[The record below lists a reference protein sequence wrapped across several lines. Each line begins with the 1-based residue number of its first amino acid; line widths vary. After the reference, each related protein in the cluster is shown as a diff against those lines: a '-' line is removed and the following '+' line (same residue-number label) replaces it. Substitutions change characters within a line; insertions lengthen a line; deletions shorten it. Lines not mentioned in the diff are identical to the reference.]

1 MFWHVPAVPV
11 SWDRPAVCKSVAASV
26 RLSLLEKRLFI
37 FRVTQCNGFKGTI
50 SSILYILIYIMYTY
64 ISVNLFVICT
74 LLHYTHCSVHACSLA
89 LKFRGSFHE
98 GTFEKV
104 IIQSKHSK
112 RANLYL
118 QVKPSKIMIQQCKND
133 ILTQIDTHWH
143 TIWHTWTYTGARA
156 NISFS

>member
-1 MFWHVPAVPV
+1 MVLRGPYQVYY
-11 SWDRPAVCKSVAASV
+11 
-26 RLSLLEKRLFI
+26 I
-37 FRVTQCNGFKGTI
+37 Y
-50 SSILYILIYIMYTY
+50 LYIQCIL
-64 ISVNLFVICT
+64 ISVNLYVIST

-118 QVKPSKIMIQQCKND
+118 QVKPSKIMIQQCTND
-133 ILTQIDTHWH
+133 TLTQIDTH
-143 TIWHTWTYTGARA
+143 
-156 NISFS
+156 